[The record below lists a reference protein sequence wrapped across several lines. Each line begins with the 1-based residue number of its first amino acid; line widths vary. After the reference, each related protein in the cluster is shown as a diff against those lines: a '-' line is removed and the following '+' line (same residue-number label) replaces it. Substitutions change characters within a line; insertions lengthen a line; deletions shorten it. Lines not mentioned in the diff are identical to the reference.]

1 MTDFIRSIRVALRGL
16 ARTPAFTIAAVA
28 ILGLGMGS
36 AVAVFTVFRAVVYQ
50 RIPVPNPDRVIV
62 LSTYKD
68 PTVEWGLVKSDLK
81 VVKQQ
86 SRMLLDV
93 AGYAHWGTS
102 EGPLVDGDRTLT
114 LGRVVVTGGFFD
126 VLGARPAAGRFLKP
140 EDDVVG
146 ASPALVISYQNWQRW
161 FGGDPKVVG
170 HHLYEPYSQLTYT
183 IVGVA
188 PPGLDFPNGAGYWLP
203 WPSPDTGN
211 TGFSSIAIAR
221 LAPGATPSSAA
232 SEFVSIIKRT
242 PFLPWRTAENG
253 ITGANVKTFT
263 QAMLGEVRP
272 ALIALSAA
280 VALLLVIACVNVG
293 GLLLL
298 RAGSRTRELAIRRAL
313 GATYGDVARQLL
325 LESTLLAAAGALL
338 GLVSAVGLIRLLIAA
353 APSRLPRLDV
363 IGLSGAPVLATFGA
377 MVAAVL
383 LFGVVP
389 SLLAARTDVAST
401 LRLDARSGRDSAAR
415 RRFRSVLVAAQT
427 TLALMMLA
435 GGALLARSLLR
446 LESLELGYQPDHLTQ
461 LATSWPSKKYDS
473 VSKYYP
479 LGEDILKRWRAIP
492 GVVSLTPT
500 LIPPLVGENVFLG
513 RVDKEGQ
520 SPAEYTSNGFYPEL
534 SGDKDYFRT
543 FGTPIL
549 RGRAFTDQDRE
560 GSPLVA
566 IVSELAAK
574 RLWPGEDPIGKRI
587 HYLSQDSTAWRTIIG
602 VAADAHVRA
611 LRTTAPLIYVPWR
624 QMDFWQF
631 GFAMRTR
638 GDLSGILPAM
648 RQALAAVDPQLKL
661 WYVHPTDELLSAPL
675 SQPRMSALL
684 MSVFG
689 VAALLLAAIGLYG
702 LMASIVG
709 ERTREIGI
717 RMALGAAPERLRRDV
732 LMHALSVAGVGA
744 AVGIVG
750 ALAASRILSA
760 ILFEVSPTDPVA
772 LAAACA
778 VLLIV
783 VLVAAYAPARR
794 ATLVDPAI
802 ALRAD

>member
-1 MTDFIRSIRVALRGL
+1 MTDFIRSIRVSLRGL
-16 ARTPAFTIAAVA
+16 GRTPAFTAAAVA
-28 ILGLGMGS
+28 ILGLGIGS
-36 AVAVFTVFRAVVYQ
+36 AVAVFTVFRAVLYQ
-50 RIPVPNPDRVIV
+50 QIPVPNPDRVIV

-68 PTVEWGLVKSDLK
+68 QTVEWGLVKSDMK

-86 SRMLLDV
+86 SRMLREV
-93 AGYAHWGTS
+93 GGYAHWGTS

-126 VLGARPAAGRFLKP
+126 VLGARPAAGRLLTP

-146 ASPALVISYQNWQRW
+146 AAPALVISYQNWQRW

-211 TGFSSIAIAR
+211 TGFSTIAIAR
-221 LAPGATPSSAA
+221 LAPGATPSSAT
-232 SEFVSIIKRT
+232 SEFVSIIRRT
-242 PFLPWRTAENG
+242 PRLPWRSAENG
-253 ITGANVKTFT
+253 ITGAKMTPFT
-263 QAMLGEVRP
+263 QSMLGDVRP

-313 GATYGDVARQLL
+313 GATYGDVARHLL
-325 LESTLLAAAGALL
+325 LESALLAAGGGLL
-338 GLVSAVGLIRLLIAA
+338 GLLCAVGLIRLLIAV

-363 IGLSGAPVLATFGA
+363 IGLSGAPVLATFGT
-377 MVAAVL
+377 MVVAVL
-383 LFGVVP
+383 FFGVVP
-389 SLLAARTDVAST
+389 SLMAARADVAST
-401 LRLDARSGRDSAAR
+401 LRLDARSGRDSAGR
-415 RRFRSVLVAAQT
+415 RRFRHVLVAAQT
-427 TLALMMLA
+427 TLALVMLA

-446 LESLELGYQPDHLTQ
+446 LESIELGYRPEHLTQ

-500 LIPPLVGENVFLG
+500 LIPPLVGENVFLS

-520 SPAEYTSNGFYPEL
+520 SPAEYASNAFYPVL

-543 FGTPIL
+543 FGTSIV

-560 GSPLVA
+560 GAPLVA
-566 IVSELAAK
+566 IVSEMAAK
-574 RLWPGEDPIGKRI
+574 RLWPGENPIGKRI
-587 HYLSQDSTAWRTIIG
+587 HYWSQDSTTWRTVIG
-602 VAADAHVRA
+602 VAGDAHIRA

-638 GDLSGILPAM
+638 GDLSAILPAM
-648 RQALAAVDPQLKL
+648 RQALAVVDPQLKL
-661 WYVHPTDELLSAPL
+661 WYVHSTDELLAAPL

-684 MSVFG
+684 MSVFA

-702 LMASIVG
+702 LMASIVR

-717 RMALGAAPERLRRDV
+717 RLALGAAPERLRRDV
-732 LMHALSVAGVGA
+732 LTHALAVAGAGVA
-744 AVGIVG
+744 IGIVA
-750 ALAASRILSA
+750 ALSTSHILSA
-760 ILFEVSPTDPVA
+760 MLFEVTPADPVA
-772 LAAACA
+772 LATACG

-783 VLVAAYAPARR
+783 VFVAAYGPARR
-794 ATLVDPAI
+794 ATRVDPAI

>member
-1 MTDFIRSIRVALRGL
+1 MIDSIRPFRIALRGL
-16 ARTPAFTIAAVA
+16 GRAPAFTTAALS
-28 ILGLGMGS
+28 ILGLGIGTS
-36 AVAVFTVFRAVVYQ
+36 VAVFTVFRAVLFQ
-50 RIPVPNPDRVIV
+50 RIPVPNPDRVV
-62 LSTYKD
+62 VMSTYRD
-68 PTVEWGLVKSDLK
+68 PTVEFGLVKSDLK
-81 VVKQQ
+81 VVKSQ
-86 SRMLLDV
+86 SRTLRDV
-93 AGYAHWGTS
+93 GGYAHWGTS

-126 VLGARPAAGRFLKP
+126 VLGARPAAGRLLRP

-146 ASPALVISYQNWQRW
+146 AAPALVISYQNWQRW

-203 WPSPDTGN
+203 WPSPDTGSN
-211 TGFSSIAIAR
+211 GSGFSTIAIAR
-221 LAPGATPSSAA
+221 LAPGATPASAA
-232 SEFVSIIKRT
+232 SEFVSIIKRN
-242 PFLPWRTAENG
+242 PLPWRTAENG

-263 QAMLGEVRP
+263 QAMLGDVRP

-313 GATYGDVARQLL
+313 GATYGDVTRQLL
-325 LESTLLAAAGALL
+325 LESTLLAGGGGVL
-338 GLVSAVGLIRLLIAA
+338 GLLCAVVLIRLLIAV

-363 IGLSGAPVLATFGA
+363 VGLSGAPVLVTLGA

-383 LFGVVP
+383 LFGVAP
-389 SLLAARTDVAST
+389 SFMAARADVAST

-415 RRFRSVLVAAQT
+415 RRFRHVLVAAQT
-427 TLALMMLA
+427 TLALVMLA
-435 GGALLARSLLR
+435 AGALLARSLLR
-446 LESLELGYQPDHLTQ
+446 LESIELGFQPERLTQ

-520 SPAEYTSNGFYPEL
+520 RRAEYTSNGYYPVL

-560 GSPLVA
+560 NAPLVA
-566 IVSELAAK
+566 IVSEMAAK
-574 RLWPGEDPIGKRI
+574 RLWPGDDPIGKRI
-587 HYLSQDSTAWRTIIG
+587 HYWSEDSTAWRTVVG
-602 VAADAHVRA
+602 VAGDARVRA
-611 LRTTAPLIYVPWR
+611 LRTTAPLIYVPW
-624 QMDFWQF
+624 QQSFWQF

-638 GDLSGILPAM
+638 GDVSGVLPAM
-648 RQALAAVDPQLKL
+648 RQAVAAVDPQIKL
-661 WYVHPTDELLSAPL
+661 WYVHSTDELLDAPL

-702 LMASIVG
+702 LMASIVR
-709 ERTREIGI
+709 ERTRELGI
-717 RMALGAAPERLRRDV
+717 RMALGAEPERLRRDV
-732 LMHALSVAGVGA
+732 LVHALSVSGVGA
-744 AVGIVG
+744 AIGLVA
-750 ALAASRILSA
+750 ALGTSRLLSS
-760 ILFEVSPTDPVA
+760 ILFEVSPADPVA
-772 LAAACA
+772 LAAACG
-778 VLLIV
+778 VLLAV
-783 VLVAAYAPARR
+783 VLIAAYAPARR
-794 ATLVDPAI
+794 ATKIDPAN